1 MTIQGDKIVV
11 VGAGLMGTGIA
22 HAFASSGFPTV
33 LVDTNAQALQQAAQ
47 SVHKILDDGV
57 KLGKVEAAAA
67 EAAKARLATNTDLG
81 SAAQGAMLL
90 VETVSENLA
99 VKKAV
104 VAQAAPVM
112 AANAII
118 ATNTSA
124 LSVTEI
130 ATSAPAPDRV
140 VGMHFFNPVHKMKLV
155 ELVRGLATS
164 DETVAR
170 TRAYSDAVGKTSII
184 VNESPGLTTSRMS
197 ALAGNEAMWMLQEGT
212 ASAEDIDTALRLGFN
227 HPMGPLE
234 LGDLTGWDTRLSVLK
249 YLHQTLGEVWS
260 AVAHEGVL
268 RVDQQVAVRLAAT
281 RHTDGRWCRPS
292 CQASQAVHAG
302 TRGAPAVPT
311 AACSAMPAGLSGKTT
326 PAAPDRVI
334 RTSAATTHPPGGAQ
348 RSTNALSRSRGGG
361 APPVREIRRP
371 GRLAPRLNR
380 PPLVA
385 TGTQPAV

>member
-1 MTIQGDKIVV
+1 MTIQSDKIVV

-57 KLGKVEAAAA
+57 KLGKVAATAA
-67 EAAKARLATNTDLG
+67 EVAKARLSTSTDLG

-104 VAQAAPVM
+104 VAQAAPLM

-170 TRAYSDAVGKTSII
+170 TRAYSDAIGKTSIV

-197 ALAGNEAMWMLQEGT
+197 ALAGNEAMWMLLEGT

-249 YLHQTLGEVWS
+249 YLHQTLGDKFRPCPLIIKM
-260 AVAHEGVL
+260 VA
-268 RVDQQVAVRLAAT
+268 A
-281 RHTDGRWCRPS
+281 
-292 CQASQAVHAG
+292 
-302 TRGAPAVPT
+302 
-311 AACSAMPAGLSGKTT
+311 
-326 PAAPDRVI
+326 
-334 RTSAATTHPPGGAQ
+334 
-348 RSTNALSRSRGGG
+348 
-361 APPVREIRRP
+361 
-371 GRLAPRLNR
+371 GRLGRK
-380 PPLVA
+380 
-385 TGTQPAV
+385 TGHGVYKYEGGQRVPNSGLKASAL